1 MIVILEVWGPFKC
14 QVCKKQRK
22 NWEGRCYWDKETEKR
37 TDFWCAPCFQAH
49 QCPQE
54 PVSARPVVEAD

>member
-37 TDFWCAPCFQAH
+37 TDFWCCACWEKERQ
-49 QCPQE
+49 
-54 PVSARPVVEAD
+54 